1 MNTKR
6 YNKKR
11 YNKKRYNKKLK
22 TRKLKKRVTR
32 KKNNRVTR
40 KSKKQRGGYGQG
52 SKPIGIP
59 WNSCTSGANHY
70 SLSPNGG
77 AVGGIPAFS
86 GNNKKQKGGKI
97 ADLTPQPILN
107 TFRESVGGIKNTF
120 NRINGRKAGLSS
132 LPFRQNKQ
140 QN

>member
-1 MNTKR
+1 MNT
-6 YNKKR
+6 
-11 YNKKRYNKKLK
+11 KRYNKKLK

-32 KKNNRVTR
+32 KKKKRVTR
-40 KSKKQRGGYGQG
+40 KSKKLRGGYGPG

-59 WNSCTSGANHY
+59 WNSCTRGANYY
-70 SLSPNGG
+70 SLSKNGG
-77 AVGGIPAFS
+77 AVGGIRAFS
-86 GNNKKQKGGKI
+86 GNNKKQEGGKI

-107 TFRESVGGIKNTF
+107 TFRQSVVGIKNTF
-120 NRINGRKAGLSS
+120 NRINGRKGVLSS